1 MEVIYADEFFLENL
15 LVDYLLLVVTG
26 RLAGVGAKRLRA
38 LAAAAL
44 GGAYALLVRLS
55 GSALW
60 DAWPI
65 RILVG
70 LLMVLMVF
78 GASERIFRVA
88 LLFFGVS
95 AAFAGAVMAGALMR
109 GEGVSGA
116 SIGRVSL
123 PALILAFA
131 VFYALFSAVF
141 SAVSRNRVKGG
152 TAELAIAFRGKKVR
166 VAALMDTGNSLRSVL
181 TDLPVAVCSLE
192 AVAPLLSREAL
203 YILRTTPDTADALVK
218 LSEAGDY
225 SFFPVP
231 YRAVGVKSGMLP
243 AFRPDSVTLGG
254 RQLDVAVAVARSGV
268 SDAQGYSAI
277 VGV

>member
-1 MEVIYADEFFLENL
+1 MEVLYADEFFLKNL

-26 RLAGVGAKRLRA
+26 KLAGIGLKRLRA

-44 GGAYALLVRLS
+44 GGGYALLTKLS
-55 GSALW
+55 ASALW

-70 LLMVLMVF
+70 MLMVLMVF
-78 GASERIFRVA
+78 GVSERVFRVS

-95 AAFAGAVMAGALMR
+95 AAFAGAVMAGAVIR
-109 GEGVSGA
+109 GEGPGGA
-116 SIGRVSL
+116 YIGRVNF

-131 VFYALFSAVF
+131 AFYVLFSAVF
-141 SAVSRNRVKGG
+141 SAVSRHRVKGT
-152 TAELAIAFRGKKVR
+152 TAELTITLRDKKVR
-166 VAALMDTGNSLRSVL
+166 VTALLDTGNTLRSAL
-181 TDLPVAVCSLE
+181 ANKPVAVCSLE
-192 AVAPLLSREAL
+192 AAAPLLPFETYRV
-203 YILRTTPDTADALVK
+203 LRSTPDTAEALMK

-231 YRAVGVKSGMLP
+231 FQAVGVKSGLLP
-243 AFRPDSVTLGG
+243 AFRPDSARLGG
-254 RQLDVAVAVARSGV
+254 RELDIAVALAPSGV
-268 SDAQGYSAI
+268 SEAQGYSAI